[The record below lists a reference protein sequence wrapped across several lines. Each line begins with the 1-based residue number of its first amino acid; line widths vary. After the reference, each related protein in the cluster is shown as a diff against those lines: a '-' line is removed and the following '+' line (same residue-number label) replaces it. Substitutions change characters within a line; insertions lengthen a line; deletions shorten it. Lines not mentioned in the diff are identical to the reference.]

1 MGSLKYSLSLTR
13 TRTRS
18 SRENSRKPRRD
29 QCSQCLSD
37 GYNEELLS
45 RCEQWPL
52 EEYAGD
58 EHVNEGSPGEV
69 YEGHAFKNI
78 HIYIIQTS
86 GLICVCLMDHA
97 GLFSV
102 LGKHERRR

>member
-1 MGSLKYSLSLTR
+1 M
-13 TRTRS
+13 
-18 SRENSRKPRRD
+18 
-29 QCSQCLSD
+29 
-37 GYNEELLS
+37 
-45 RCEQWPL
+45 
-52 EEYAGD
+52 YAGD
-58 EHVNEGSPGEV
+58 EHVNEGSGGDV

-102 LGKHERRR
+102 LGKHEHWRKEVCDKKTKQKKHRLFHEHWKPKMVL